1 MEIHELDLVECIN
14 MLREDPLN
22 NVTDNQSVQFLK
34 SQPVA
39 SLEASTIAPPKL
51 DPGGLCHPGLLTF
64 KTLASNIKVST

>member
-14 MLREDPLN
+14 MLREDPLT

-39 SLEASTIAPPKL
+39 SLEASTIAPQKL
-51 DPGGLCHPGLLTF
+51 DPGGLCHPGILTF
-64 KTLASNIKVST
+64 KNLASNHTTY